1 MRSVPN
7 VLILKELTGVP
18 AKKDILE
25 ILLPLNFLSA
35 ETTVETAFISELVI
49 AMRRNVS
56 KVQVYTKTLMA
67 MEFQIIVKGIR

>member
-7 VLILKELTGVP
+7 VLILKELTGAP
-18 AKKDILE
+18 AKKDISE

-35 ETTVETAFISELVI
+35 ETTVETAFISEHVI

>member
-18 AKKDILE
+18 AKKDISE
-25 ILLPLNFLSA
+25 ILLPLNFLLV
-35 ETTVETAFISELVI
+35 EMTVETAFISEHVI

-56 KVQVYTKTLMA
+56 KVQVYIKTPMV
-67 MEFQIIVKGIR
+67 MEFQITVKGIL

>member
-18 AKKDILE
+18 AKKDISE
-25 ILLPLNFLSA
+25 ILLRLNFLLA
-35 ETTVETAFISELVI
+35 EMTVETAFISEHVI

-56 KVQVYTKTLMA
+56 RVQVYIKTPMG
-67 MEFQIIVKGIR
+67 MEFQIIVKAIL